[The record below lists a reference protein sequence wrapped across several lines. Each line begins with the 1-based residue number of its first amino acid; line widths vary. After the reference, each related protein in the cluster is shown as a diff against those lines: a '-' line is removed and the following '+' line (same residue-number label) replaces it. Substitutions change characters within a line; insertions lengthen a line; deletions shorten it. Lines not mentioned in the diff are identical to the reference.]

1 MFAAK
6 NVMLQS
12 QVWGACG
19 WMQAQQNQP
28 SGDADQ
34 LEEVVRIEG
43 RVKWFDPAKGYG
55 FVVPDPGSAS
65 AVIKRDVLL
74 HISVM
79 RKFGR
84 DSAPEGARI
93 VCNVAL
99 RDRGYQVNEVLE
111 LSANEN
117 DDAPS
122 ADGGPVEVVLV
133 KWFNRTKGYGFVQ
146 RRDDPED
153 IFIHM
158 VVVRKAGIEDLQP
171 GQPLLASIG
180 KGSKGRHIVSARLPE

>member
-1 MFAAK
+1 
-6 NVMLQS
+6 
-12 QVWGACG
+12 
-19 WMQAQQNQP
+19 MQPQQNQTSP
-28 SGDADQ
+28 
-34 LEEVVRIEG
+34 EEEAEPAITIEG

-55 FVVPDPGSAS
+55 FVVPDGGPAGGGL
-65 AVIKRDVLL
+65 KRDVLL

-79 RKFGR
+79 RKFGQ
-84 DSAPEGARI
+84 DTAPEGARI
-93 VCNVAL
+93 VCNVAT

-117 DDAPS
+117 DDATPEE
-122 ADGGPVEVVLV
+122 GGPVEIVLV

-146 RRDDPED
+146 RLEDPED

-171 GQPLLASIG
+171 GQKLVASVG
-180 KGSKGRHIVSARLPE
+180 KGQKGRHIVSAKLHHGA

>member
-1 MFAAK
+1 MQPKEIEPSPDAATDP
-6 NVMLQS
+6 VIR
-12 QVWGACG
+12 V
-19 WMQAQQNQP
+19 
-28 SGDADQ
+28 
-34 LEEVVRIEG
+34 EG

-55 FVVPDPGSAS
+55 FVVPDTGSAG
-65 AVIKRDVLL
+65 AGLMRDVLL

-93 VCNVAL
+93 VCNVAT
-99 RDRGYQVNEVLE
+99 RDRGYQVDEVLE
-111 LSANEN
+111 LNVDEIAGAAE
-117 DDAPS
+117 AE
-122 ADGGPVEVVLV
+122 GPLEVVLV

-158 VVVRKAGIEDLQP
+158 VVVRKAGIDDLQP
-171 GQPLLASIG
+171 GQTLLASIG
-180 KGSKGRHIVSARLPE
+180 KGQKGRHIISAKLVP

>member
-1 MFAAK
+1 MQP
-6 NVMLQS
+6 QS
-12 QVWGACG
+12 D
-19 WMQAQQNQP
+19 
-28 SGDADQ
+28 DAP
-34 LEEVVRIEG
+34 EPVVRVEG

-55 FVVPDPGSAS
+55 FVVPDVGDTGGGL
-65 AVIKRDVLL
+65 KRDVLL

-93 VCNVAL
+93 VCFVAT
-99 RDRGYQVNEVLE
+99 RDRGYQVNEVVDLVVTE
-111 LSANEN
+111 PET
-117 DDAPS
+117 
-122 ADGGPVEVVLV
+122 GGEAEGPMEVVLV

-171 GQPLLASIG
+171 GQQLLASVG
-180 KGSKGRHIVSARLPE
+180 KGQKGRHIVSAKLPP

>member
-1 MFAAK
+1 
-6 NVMLQS
+6 
-12 QVWGACG
+12 
-19 WMQAQQNQP
+19 MQAQQNQP

-34 LEEVVRIEG
+34 FEEVIRIEG

-55 FVVPDPGSAS
+55 FVVPDPVSAS
-65 AVIKRDVLL
+65 VDIKRDELL

-122 ADGGPVEVVLV
+122 AAGDGPLEIVLV
-133 KWFNRTKGYGFVQ
+133 KWFNRT
-146 RRDDPED
+146 
-153 IFIHM
+153 
-158 VVVRKAGIEDLQP
+158 
-171 GQPLLASIG
+171 
-180 KGSKGRHIVSARLPE
+180 

>member
-1 MFAAK
+1 
-6 NVMLQS
+6 
-12 QVWGACG
+12 
-19 WMQAQQNQP
+19 MQPQQNQSATEAEAEP
-28 SGDADQ
+28 
-34 LEEVVRIEG
+34 VVRVEG

-55 FVVPDPGSAS
+55 FVVPDAGTQGGGL
-65 AVIKRDVLL
+65 KRDVLL

-84 DSAPEGARI
+84 DNAQEGARI
-93 VCNVAL
+93 VCNVAT

-111 LSANEN
+111 LAVSEEEVESEA
-117 DDAPS
+117 
-122 ADGGPVEVVLV
+122 GGPLEVVLV

-171 GQPLLASIG
+171 GQALLASVG
-180 KGSKGRHIVSARLPE
+180 KGQKGRHIISAKLPP

>member
-1 MFAAK
+1 M
-6 NVMLQS
+6 
-12 QVWGACG
+12 
-19 WMQAQQNQP
+19 
-28 SGDADQ
+28 
-34 LEEVVRIEG
+34 
-43 RVKWFDPAKGYG
+43 KWFDPAKGYG
-55 FVVPDPGSAS
+55 FVVPDVGTQGGGL
-65 AVIKRDVLL
+65 KRDVLL

-84 DSAPEGARI
+84 DNAQEGARI
-93 VCNVAL
+93 VCNVAT

-111 LSANEN
+111 LAVSEEEVESEA
-117 DDAPS
+117 
-122 ADGGPVEVVLV
+122 GGPLEVVLV

-171 GQPLLASIG
+171 GQALLASVG
-180 KGSKGRHIVSARLPE
+180 KGQKGRHIISAKLPP

>member
-1 MFAAK
+1 
-6 NVMLQS
+6 
-12 QVWGACG
+12 
-19 WMQAQQNQP
+19 MQAQQNQT
-28 SGDADQ
+28 SGDQDQ
-34 LEEVVRIEG
+34 PEAVVRLEG

-55 FVVPDPGSAS
+55 FVVPDTASAG

-117 DDAPS
+117 DATPE
-122 ADGGPVEVVLV
+122 AGDGPMEIVLV

-180 KGSKGRHIVSARLPE
+180 KGSKGRHIVSARLVDK

>member
-1 MFAAK
+1 
-6 NVMLQS
+6 
-12 QVWGACG
+12 
-19 WMQAQQNQP
+19 MQAQQNQP
-28 SGDADQ
+28 SGDADP

-55 FVVPDPGSAS
+55 FVVPDPVSSGPAMQ
-65 AVIKRDVLL
+65 RDVLL

-93 VCNVAL
+93 VCNVAR
-99 RDRGYQVNEVLE
+99 RDRGHQVNEVLE

-122 ADGGPVEVVLV
+122 AGGGPLEIVLV

-180 KGSKGRHIVSARLPE
+180 KGSKGRHIVSARLPEGA

>member
-1 MFAAK
+1 MQPQEDQTSSEIA
-6 NVMLQS
+6 S
-12 QVWGACG
+12 Q
-19 WMQAQQNQP
+19 P
-28 SGDADQ
+28 
-34 LEEVVRIEG
+34 VVRVEG

-55 FVVPDPGSAS
+55 FVVPDAGEPGGGL
-65 AVIKRDVLL
+65 KRDVLL

-84 DSAPEGARI
+84 DAAAEGARI
-93 VCNVAL
+93 VCNVVE
-99 RDRGYQVNEVLE
+99 RDRGYQVDEVIE
-111 LSANEN
+111 LATTASEPGAE
-117 DDAPS
+117 A
-122 ADGGPVEVVLV
+122 AGPMEVVLV

-171 GQPLLASIG
+171 GQQLLAAIG
-180 KGSKGRHIVSARLPE
+180 KGQKGRHVVSVKVAP

>member
-1 MFAAK
+1 
-6 NVMLQS
+6 
-12 QVWGACG
+12 
-19 WMQAQQNQP
+19 MQPQQNQT
-28 SGDADQ
+28 S
-34 LEEVVRIEG
+34 LEEEAEPAITIEG

-55 FVVPDPGSAS
+55 FVVPDGGPAGGGL
-65 AVIKRDVLL
+65 KRDVLL

-79 RKFGR
+79 RKFGQ

-93 VCNVAL
+93 VCNVAT

-117 DDAPS
+117 DVAP
-122 ADGGPVEVVLV
+122 DEGGEIEIVLV

-146 RRDDPED
+146 LLDDPED

-171 GQPLLASIG
+171 GQKLVASVG
-180 KGSKGRHIVSARLPE
+180 KGQKGRHIISAKLHTGP

>member
-1 MFAAK
+1 
-6 NVMLQS
+6 
-12 QVWGACG
+12 
-19 WMQAQQNQP
+19 MQPQQNQTAP
-28 SGDADQ
+28 VEDA
-34 LEEVVRIEG
+34 EPVTRIEG

-55 FVVPDPGSAS
+55 FVVPEGGA
-65 AVIKRDVLL
+65 AGGGLKRDVLL

-84 DSAPEGARI
+84 DTAPEGARI
-93 VCNVAL
+93 VCNVAT

-117 DDAPS
+117 DNASPEE
-122 ADGGPVEVVLV
+122 GGPQEVVLV

-146 RRDDPED
+146 RLDDPED

-171 GQPLLASIG
+171 GQKLLASVG
-180 KGSKGRHIVSARLPE
+180 KGQKGRNIVSAKLHEG

>member
-1 MFAAK
+1 
-6 NVMLQS
+6 
-12 QVWGACG
+12 
-19 WMQAQQNQP
+19 MQQQENQTSP
-28 SGDADQ
+28 
-34 LEEVVRIEG
+34 EEAPEQVVRVEG

-55 FVVPDPGSAS
+55 FVVPDPSPEGGEL
-65 AVIKRDVLL
+65 KRDVLL

-93 VCNVAL
+93 VCHVAT
-99 RDRGYQVNEVLE
+99 RDTGFQVHEVLE
-111 LSANEN
+111 LSA
-117 DDAPS
+117 DS
-122 ADGGPVEVVLV
+122 ADEGAEAVGPLEVVLV

-158 VVVRKAGIEDLQP
+158 VVVRKAGVEDLQP
-171 GQPLLASIG
+171 GQTLLASIG
-180 KGSKGRHIVSARLPE
+180 KGQKGRHIVSAKLTP

>member
-1 MFAAK
+1 
-6 NVMLQS
+6 
-12 QVWGACG
+12 
-19 WMQAQQNQP
+19 MQPQENPTSSDEASEP
-28 SGDADQ
+28 
-34 LEEVVRIEG
+34 VVRVEG

-55 FVVPDPGSAS
+55 FVVPDGGA
-65 AVIKRDVLL
+65 AGGGLKRDVLL

-79 RKFGR
+79 RKFGV

-93 VCNVAL
+93 VCNVAT

-111 LSANEN
+111 LAA
-117 DDAPS
+117 DAI
-122 ADGGPVEVVLV
+122 AGEAEAEGPLEVVLV

-171 GQPLLASIG
+171 GQTLLASVG
-180 KGSKGRHIVSARLPE
+180 KGQKGRHIVMAKLTP

>member
-1 MFAAK
+1 
-6 NVMLQS
+6 
-12 QVWGACG
+12 
-19 WMQAQQNQP
+19 MQPQQNQTSP
-28 SGDADQ
+28 
-34 LEEVVRIEG
+34 EEEAETVTRVEG

-55 FVVPDPGSAS
+55 FVVPDATPDGGGL
-65 AVIKRDVLL
+65 KRDVLL

-84 DSAPEGARI
+84 DTAPEGARI
-93 VCNVAL
+93 VCNVAT

-117 DDAPS
+117 DAAPET
-122 ADGGPVEVVLV
+122 DGPVETVLV

-146 RRDDPED
+146 RLEDPED

-158 VVVRKAGIEDLQP
+158 VVVRKAGVEDLQP
-171 GQPLLASIG
+171 GQKLLACVG
-180 KGSKGRHIVSARLPE
+180 KGQKGRHIVSAKLQD

>member
-1 MFAAK
+1 
-6 NVMLQS
+6 
-12 QVWGACG
+12 
-19 WMQAQQNQP
+19 MQPQEKQTSALDEAEP
-28 SGDADQ
+28 
-34 LEEVVRIEG
+34 VVRVEG

-55 FVVPDPGSAS
+55 FVVPDSSQTGGG
-65 AVIKRDVLL
+65 IKRDVLL

-79 RKFGR
+79 RKFGC
-84 DSAPEGARI
+84 DTAPEGARI
-93 VCNVAL
+93 VCSVAL
-99 RDRGYQVNEVLE
+99 RDRGYQVSEVLE

-117 DDAPS
+117 DAAPEE
-122 ADGGPVEVVLV
+122 GGPLEVVLV

-171 GQPLLASIG
+171 GQVLMASIG
-180 KGSKGRHIVSARLPE
+180 KGSKGRHIVFARLPEAS